1 MAVFRRSS
9 DTLKSRR
16 PPDWR
21 EYQRRLQRQ
30 RRSRRPRG
38 VWVGGVLAVVIV
50 AVLAYLFSGPSDKSI
65 ANRETEAPSPSVPP
79 LAPTVDKATVQTL
92 IKPTDLFNRAS
103 GQFTI
108 DGHGRPLRVETTLDM
123 DLQRS
128 LVGALDPRT
137 ARFIAVVAVDPGTGR
152 ILAMAGYDRNGE
164 AGNPCLD
171 NRFPAASLF
180 KIVTAAAAVEEAH
193 LSGGS
198 EVNFN
203 GGRYTLYRSQIQEK
217 VTRHTI
223 RIPLRDA
230 FAGSVNPVFGKLGA
244 LRLGMETLT
253 RWAEAFGFNR
263 AIAFEAALAPS
274 RFEASADAYHLAE
287 LASGFNRQTTV
298 SPLHAALIAATTV
311 NAGRLYEPSAVAR
324 IVDADGKLRYE
335 SRPHLIGKP
344 MAAATAAE
352 IAAMMEVSVR
362 KGTCRKPFAGFSRDS
377 VLQHLT
383 IGGKSG
389 SIDNQDHSA
398 RIDWFAG
405 WAVERKGSAK
415 IAVAAMVAHEKYIG
429 TRAGTYAR
437 RVMTDYF
444 GKLFAA
450 RKAEAAALGRADGQN
465 GGGRG

>member
-1 MAVFRRSS
+1 MTIFRRSNEP
-9 DTLKSRR
+9 LKHVR

-30 RRSRRPRG
+30 GRSRRWSRLLWLG
-38 VWVGGVLAVVIV
+38 ALLLVAAGGLAFF
-50 AVLAYLFSGPSDKSI
+50 FSGE
-65 ANRETEAPSPSVPP
+65 AETP
-79 LAPTVDKATVQTL
+79 LAERDKAAAPAALPAEVDKPAVQAL
-92 IKPTDLFNRAS
+92 IKPADLFNRSSAR
-103 GQFTI
+103 FTVNG
-108 DGHGRPLRVETTLDM
+108 DGYPLLVETTLDM

-128 LVGALDPRT
+128 LLAALDTRT
-137 ARFIAVVAVDPGTGR
+137 ARYIAVVAVDPNTGR
-152 ILAMAGYDRNGE
+152 ILAMAGYDRDGQS
-164 AGNPCLD
+164 GNPCLD

-180 KIVTAAAAVEEAH
+180 KIVTAAAAVQEAN
-193 LSGGS
+193 LNGAS
-198 EVNFN
+198 EVHFN
-203 GGRYTLYRSQIQEK
+203 GGRYTLYRSQIKEK
-217 VTRHTI
+217 VTRYTT

-244 LRLGMETLT
+244 LRLGKDTMT

-263 AIAFEAALAPS
+263 PIPFETPLAPS
-274 RFEASADAYHLAE
+274 HFEASADTYHLAE

-298 SPLHAALIAATTV
+298 SPLHAALIAAATV

-324 IVDADGKLRYE
+324 IVDAGGRVHYK
-335 SRPHLIGKP
+335 SRPRLMGKP
-344 MAAATAAE
+344 MEAATAAE
-352 IAAMMEVSVR
+352 IAAMMEASVR
-362 KGTCRKPFAGFSRDS
+362 KGTCRKPFVGSSRDP
-377 VLQHLT
+377 VLQRLT

-405 WAVERKGSAK
+405 WAAEREGSAE

-444 GKLFAA
+444 GRLFAA
-450 RKAEAAALGRADGQN
+450 RKAEATALGRVDGQQ
-465 GGGRG
+465 GDGQG